1 MTNSTLGSQLTKI
14 LKTISFMEMF
24 SISIKTI
31 PPLMESF
38 FSLDYAKLM
47 STSMLCKTIGNCL
60 MRQHEPSCHEQAF
73 VDSSSC
79 LILESYDIVCVV
91 SVSLCFFIGSFGN
104 ALTQGPYL
112 VLKLFAVN

>member
-1 MTNSTLGSQLTKI
+1 MFLISTKTN
-14 LKTISFMEMF
+14 
-24 SISIKTI
+24 
-31 PPLMESF
+31 PPLMELF

-60 MRQHEPSCHEQAF
+60 MRQHEGSCHEQAF
-73 VDSSSC
+73 ADSGSC

-91 SVSLCFFIGSFGN
+91 SVPSCICIGSFGN
-104 ALTQGPYL
+104 APTQGPYL